1 MIIHLRS
8 LWKGTIMIRLKT
20 TNMTIKL
27 DSHEHKI
34 NDLVVVGP
42 YQVYRI
48 LSTPRLTMY
57 APHWKLLYWITL
69 LDCFKEGFLYEVERA

>member
-1 MIIHLRS
+1 M
-8 LWKGTIMIRLKT
+8 TLKS
-20 TNMTIKL
+20 

-34 NDLVVVGP
+34 GELVVVGP

-48 LSTPRLTMY
+48 CSTPRLVNY

-69 LDCFKEGFLYEVERA
+69 LDFFKEGFLYEVERA